1 MDEPKRVAKAAKQMN
16 LSYVVVTSVTRDDI
30 PDGGAKIFAM
40 TIDEIRRQLP
50 EAGIEV
56 LTPDFMGNIGALDMV
71 LSRRPDVF
79 NHNVETVPRLYPVA
93 RPQADYARSLNVLSY
108 AAKNYDSVV
117 KSGFM
122 VGLGETDDEIYELMR
137 DLRNAGVQV
146 VTIGQYLQPS
156 PKHLPIERFVTP
168 EKFAEYA
175 EYGEKELGFIR
186 VFSGPLVRSSFMA
199 QEIWRKAREKAAAG

>member
-1 MDEPKRVAKAAKQMN
+1 MN

-40 TIDEIRRQLP
+40 TIDEIRSQLP

-56 LTPDFMGNIGALDMV
+56 LTPDFMGNTGALDMV

-122 VGLGETDDEIYELMR
+122 VGLGETDDEIYDLMR

-175 EYGEKELGFIR
+175 EYGERELGFTR

>member
-1 MDEPKRVAKAAKQMN
+1 MEGVLIQDFRG
-16 LSYVVVTSVTRDDI
+16 S
-30 PDGGAKIFAM
+30 
-40 TIDEIRRQLP
+40 IR
-50 EAGIEV
+50 
-56 LTPDFMGNIGALDMV
+56 ALQIACNTHQNM
-71 LSRRPDVF
+71 L

-122 VGLGETDDEIYELMR
+122 VGLGETDDEIYDLMR
-137 DLRNAGVQV
+137 DLRNVGVQV

-175 EYGEKELGFIR
+175 EYGERELGFIR